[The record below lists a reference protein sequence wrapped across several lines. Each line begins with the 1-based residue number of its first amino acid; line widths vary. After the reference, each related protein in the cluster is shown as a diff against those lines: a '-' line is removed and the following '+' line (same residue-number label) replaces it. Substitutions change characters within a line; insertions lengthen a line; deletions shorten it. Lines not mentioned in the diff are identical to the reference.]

1 MVTGRHI
8 VGMMASGLGS
18 GEGGKAA
25 AAIVREAEA
34 LDWNAWFSH
43 GGGAQTAQ
51 GERLCGSGPGPGLRA
66 WPAGGFRVESYALR
80 HRSRLMPIIHKRDT

>member
-1 MVTGRHI
+1 MHCCCRTSLAMVTGRHI
-8 VGMMASGLGS
+8 VGMMASRLGS

-43 GGGAQTAQ
+43 AGGAQTAQ
-51 GERLCGSGPGPGLRA
+51 GKQLS
-66 WPAGGFRVESYALR
+66 RVLLGEQGMNSTLW
-80 HRSRLMPIIHKRDT
+80 HHSD